1 MIERRSRDDSGGDV
15 GSGSG
20 GDTPRDSE
28 DCFVEMYR

>member
-15 GSGSG
+15 GSG